1 MKIRRIVIIA
11 AAVFL
16 AGILSWV
23 GYGYNQD
30 YKARVEAWRE
40 VVLQVGDV
48 PFTMEYY
55 VNMFDAYTKA
65 TGVELEL
72 IQTMGGYVADMVA
85 NYIIDAELLRGG
97 AKNLSIE
104 VTPEEIDARLREAEW
119 PDNESYRE
127 IVHVALSWE
136 KLEEHFG
143 SGLNTTMEQARVQAV
158 LVESEEAAVEVI
170 TEIETGGNFTDLVEE
185 FSCSPVVEGDLGW
198 LPRELMP
205 NTLVADV
212 SFNITLGEISQPIYD
227 ESATKNVGYWL
238 IEVTGKQDGNITAR
252 AMLLG
257 SEAEAELVKDELVS
271 ANFSS
276 LAKKY
281 SQHES
286 KINGGELGLLKQG
299 DMGSTAFDAVAFNRT
314 VNEVSEPVKDE
325 SVQTTGGYW
334 LVKVIERG
342 EHELTPNA
350 RERLIDKHSNDWFEE
365 LRENSTIEN
374 MLDKEKKAWAISRV
388 LERR

>member
-40 VVLQVGDV
+40 VVLRVGDV

-85 NYIIDAELLRGG
+85 NYIIEAELLRGG

-127 IVHVALSWE
+127 IVHGALSWE

-143 SGLNTTMEQARVQAV
+143 SGLNTTMEQARVQVV
-158 LVESEEAAVEVI
+158 LVESEEVAVEVI

-185 FSCSPVVEGDLGW
+185 FSCNPVVEGDLGW

-238 IEVTGKQDGNITAR
+238 IEVTGKQDGNITAK

-281 SQHES
+281 SQHAS

-299 DMGSTAFDAVAFNRT
+299 DMGSTAFDAVAFNLT

-350 RERLIDKHSNDWFEE
+350 RERLVGKHLNDWFEE

-374 MLDKEKKAWAISRV
+374 LLNNEKKAWAVSRV
-388 LERR
+388 LEGR